1 MRHNFR
7 PAPLSLGLMAALM
20 STAAMADV
28 PRVATDIAPVH
39 ALVAQVMGDLGEPAL
54 IVRPG
59 ASPHGYSMRPSE
71 AAALN
76 DADLVVWVGD
86 ALSPWLE
93 GPLETLAGKA
103 AQIELLEVPG
113 TVLMDYREGAT
124 FAAHDHGDHGHDHKE
139 DHAGHDHGHNHQEDH
154 AGHDHG
160 HDHKEDHAGH
170 DHDHAHDHSGT
181 DSHAWLDPV
190 NGQLWL
196 GAIAAELARLD
207 PDNAATYA
215 ANAAAGQAELVALEA
230 ELAARMAPLAGTGFV
245 VFHDAYQ
252 YFEQRFGLQA
262 AGAISLSDASAPSAA
277 RIAELQKA
285 VRDLNVACVFS
296 EPQFDAGLIETVFE
310 GQARIGVLDP
320 LGQDLTPGAGLYAA
334 MLRQMGDAFETCLK
348 G

>member
-1 MRHNFR
+1 
-7 PAPLSLGLMAALM
+7 
-20 STAAMADV
+20 
-28 PRVATDIAPVH
+28 
-39 ALVAQVMGDLGEPAL
+39 
-54 IVRPG
+54 
-59 ASPHGYSMRPSE
+59 MRPSE

-139 DHAGHDHGHNHQEDH
+139 GH

-285 VRDLNVACVFS
+285 VRDLNVACIFS

>member
-139 DHAGHDHGHNHQEDH
+139 GH

-285 VRDLNVACVFS
+285 VRDLNVACIFS